1 MQPCPKLRIG
11 ERPSRFGEPQGVRT
25 GPMRMQ
31 IDLLCAVE
39 AQERSKFNDL
49 TRDRT
54 VFTRRTYRCPTRAE
68 ISKEERDKSMCG
80 ARPTRG

>member
-1 MQPCPKLRIG
+1 VTALAA
-11 ERPSRFGEPQGVRT
+11 
-25 GPMRMQ
+25 
-31 IDLLCAVE
+31 LLFVKVAREARLGAYRSCAVE